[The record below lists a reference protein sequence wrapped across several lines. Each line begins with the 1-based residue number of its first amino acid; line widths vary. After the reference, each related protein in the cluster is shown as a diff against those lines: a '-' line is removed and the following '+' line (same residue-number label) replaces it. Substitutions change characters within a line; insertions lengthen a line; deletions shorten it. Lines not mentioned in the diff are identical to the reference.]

1 MNILV
6 TGASG
11 FIGKNV
17 VSNLLKL
24 QSLNITVS
32 SSNIKNLEELYSE
45 NKITIIPFDIYT
57 NDYEEIDL
65 FSFISNQFFNLFWLN

>member
-45 NKITIIPFDIYT
+45 NKIIKFSNYT
-57 NDYEEIDL
+57 REIKK
-65 FSFISNQFFNLFWLN
+65 